1 MKPIEIPVT
10 CACYNYSCIRE
21 THVSSLELTW
31 NRYYSYWGER
41 LIREELDY
49 RSLDVKTTLE
59 FQLSFFFFLIIFVIG
74 VLEWRKVLNKAITEL
89 RLAFRSSDFW
99 FRVFFPSYSTC
110 AWTIT
115 AGFAQV

>member
-1 MKPIEIPVT
+1 MGRKI
-10 CACYNYSCIRE
+10 NQGRIRLQKFRCE
-21 THVSSLELTW
+21 NNLRVSTF
-31 NRYYSYWGER
+31 
-41 LIREELDY
+41 I
-49 RSLDVKTTLE
+49 
-59 FQLSFFFFLIIFVIG
+59 FFFLIIFVIG